1 MSILSESKR
10 PLQGHPPYGLR
21 KGIEAIKAEV
31 SVEQYLRDRGVEVK
45 RNRARCLVHDG
56 DNPQS
61 FSVYPDQGRW
71 HCFRCNEG
79 GDVIDLCRAVEGGEP
94 WEAMMSLAMRFGVEL
109 PNTRTETWHTH
120 QGDKAKI
127 RDAAEKYIAAVYQR
141 RLTRVYAPFVLV
153 GGESP
158 EEEIQELEGLA
169 SALWPIC
176 LDMAG
181 RRVSS
186 EE

>member
-61 FSVYPDQGRW
+61 FAVYPDQGRW

-79 GDVIDLCRAVEGGEP
+79 GDVIDLCRAVEGGSV
-94 WEAMMSLAMRFGVEL
+94 WEAMIVLAQRYAVEL
-109 PNTRTETWHTH
+109 PDR
-120 QGDKAKI
+120 GDHW
-127 RDAAEKYIAAVYQR
+127 RSWQDEKGKRCRMVREAMADSYQR
-141 RLTRVYAPFVLV
+141 RLFRLFGGFLADIEDADEYDREAEAFFERLRPVAV
-153 GGESP
+153 G
-158 EEEIQELEGLA
+158 A
-169 SALWPIC
+169 ATNRMRA
-176 LDMAG
+176 DA
-181 RRVSS
+181 
-186 EE
+186 